1 MPLLR
6 HALWIAAL
14 MVPAA
19 AGADAAPYVSWG
31 KQDVPYEQYRADAVA
46 CGLQGAQR
54 DMGEQQAFRDVVHGT
69 HFQDSALDRGDVV
82 EYVMIYDRKFRG
94 NIPSLQKFL
103 VSGVEE
109 CLINKGYTP
118 FALTQDQ
125 TRRLSGLR
133 KGSQERFH
141 YLHEI
146 SSDVSIL
153 QAQRLEV
160 VRR

>member
-1 MPLLR
+1 MPSLR
-6 HALWIAAL
+6 HALCIAAL
-14 MVPAA
+14 IVPTAA
-19 AGADAAPYVSWG
+19 ASADAPYVSWG
-31 KQDVPYEQYRADAVA
+31 KQDVPFEQYRADSVA

-54 DMGEQQAFRDVVHGT
+54 DMGEQPAFKDVLHGA

-94 NIPSLQKFL
+94 NVPRLQKFL

-109 CLINKGYTP
+109 CLRGKGYTP
-118 FALTQDQ
+118 FALTRDQ
-125 TRRLSGLR
+125 TRRLSGFQ
-133 KGSQERFH
+133 KDSQERFH
-141 YLHEI
+141 YLHGI